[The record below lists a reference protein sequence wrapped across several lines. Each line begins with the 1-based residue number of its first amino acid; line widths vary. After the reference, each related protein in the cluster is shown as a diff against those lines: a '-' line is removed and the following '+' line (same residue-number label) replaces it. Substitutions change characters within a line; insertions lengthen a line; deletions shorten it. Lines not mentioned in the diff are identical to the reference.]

1 MPKST
6 RIREGAEQ
14 DARLVEAARLVGE
27 LADEQCGRD
36 ASFRERS
43 AAARRV
49 LEAAM
54 SEAFEGD
61 DDGHERE
68 DPER

>member
-1 MPKST
+1 MPRSRRT
-6 RIREGAEQ
+6 RVEAGE

-27 LADEQCGRD
+27 LADEQCAPE

-43 AAARRV
+43 AVARRV

-54 SEAFEGD
+54 PEAFEGD

-68 DPER
+68 DPEG